1 MTGDMTAASR
11 FVVVRTEEK
20 MAEELAALQAAC
32 FPTLA
37 AGERIR
43 AEHYRAHVRVF
54 PEGQHAVIETAT
66 GHVVAASTDFRTTVD
81 FSHYQHR
88 YLDAVG
94 NNWLTTHQPTGDW
107 LYGADVGVHPDFRR
121 RGLATLLYG
130 ERQAL
135 CRRLRLRGHVEG
147 AMPKGYHFFRE
158 TMPIEAYVAR
168 VVRGEID
175 DPTLTVQLRRGYHV
189 YGMIPD
195 YLEDPSSANYGVFVV
210 WRTDIRAEAK
220 PER

>member
-1 MTGDMTAASR
+1 MTAPPS
-11 FVVVRTEEK
+11 FGVVRTQEA
-20 MAEELAALQAAC
+20 MADELAALQEAC

-37 AGERIR
+37 PAERIR

-54 PEGQHAVIETAT
+54 PEGQHVVVETAT
-66 GHVVAASTDFRTTVD
+66 GRVVATSTDFRTTID
-81 FSHYQHR
+81 FAHYQHR
-88 YLDAVG
+88 YIDAVG
-94 NNWLTTHQPTGDW
+94 GNWLTTHQPDGDW
-107 LYGADVGVHPDFRR
+107 LYGADVGVHPEFRR

-135 CRRLRLRGHVEG
+135 CRRLGLQGHVEG

-175 DPTLTVQLRRGYHV
+175 DPTLTVQLRRGYNV

-210 WRTDIRAEAK
+210 WRNL
-220 PER
+220 ERSRVTNR